1 MAVQLVFQGNLN
13 PAQPNISARFTDAIA
28 FYIAA
33 PLINAELEINVYL
46 QVYFPAITGE
56 QVRVIPLS
64 LVIEQSIL
72 LNRTDSET
80 ALTIPSEFLDTG
92 LEMALLFL
100 ASDSTFMQAVV
111 VTKNCSL
118 TQVCNDIADIQSR
131 ITSIEQ
137 TLNLISTVLDILPP
151 LIPAQM
157 NALNFNPL
165 FILGII

>member
-13 PAQPNISARFTDAIA
+13 PAQPNISARFTSAIA

-33 PLINAELEINVYL
+33 PLINAELEIDVYL